1 MSANRLIRFAVI
13 GAWCLSGIL
22 LSAQAPQTQSSLQT
36 PPGQPRQYTGTPYDF
51 DFQGADLRMV
61 LRSFAELSGLN
72 LVIDPAVDGTVD
84 IKLTKVPWD
93 QALEVILKSSKLGYI
108 VEGTVIRVVP
118 LDVLAAE
125 EAAKQ
130 KLADSQAPA
139 ALAVRTFTLN
149 YAQAADLEPLIKVAA
164 LSKFGFIQHDKRTN
178 VLIVRDIPDRL
189 DSLAELIATL
199 DRPEAQVE
207 IEARIVQTNRDSAR
221 ELGLQW
227 GGGGEV
233 SPALGNTTGLNFPNT
248 GSLQGGFNRP
258 TLAGVDRDGI
268 ITTSPGETAARL
280 ALGSINGALKLDVA
294 LSALERSGNG
304 RIISAPKVTTQNN
317 KQAEMT
323 QGVQIPVQKEV
334 NNTVTVEF
342 KDAALKLLVTPRIT
356 AANTVIMDVE
366 LENGSPGEIVAG
378 NNRAINTQRAR
389 SSVQV
394 SDGAT
399 TVIGGINVSTET
411 TAQSRTPVLHRIP
424 LLGWLFKS
432 DVSEDRNT
440 ELVIFITP
448 RIVRGRP

>member
-1 MSANRLIRFAVI
+1 MTSRRWIRIAIVC
-13 GAWCLSGIL
+13 AWGLSGIL
-22 LSAQAPQTQSSLQT
+22 LSAQAPTTQSSLQT

-93 QALEVILKSSKLGYI
+93 QALEVILKSSKLGYV

-118 LDVLAAE
+118 LEVLAAE
-125 EAAKQ
+125 EAARQ

-139 ALAVRTFTLN
+139 ALSVRTFTLN
-149 YAQAADLEPLIKVAA
+149 YAQAEELEPLIKVAA

-178 VLIVRDIPDRL
+178 VLIVRDIPERL
-189 DSLAELIATL
+189 DAAQELIITL
-199 DRPEAQVE
+199 DRPEMQVE

-221 ELGLQW
+221 ALGLQW
-227 GGGGEV
+227 GGRGEV
-233 SPALGNTTGLNFPNT
+233 SPALGNTTGLNFPNN
-248 GSLQGGFNRP
+248 GSLEVGTDVSIPVP
-258 TLAGVDRDGI
+258 TTV
-268 ITTSPGETAARL
+268 ARL
-280 ALGSINGALKLDVA
+280 ALGSINGALNLDVA

-323 QGVQIPVQKEV
+323 QGLQIPVQKET
-334 NNTVTVEF
+334 NNTTTVEF
-342 KDAALKLLVTPRIT
+342 KDAALKLMVTPRIT

-366 LENGSPGEIVAG
+366 LENGAADFS
-378 NNRAINTQRAR
+378 RAVNGIPPIDTQRAR
-389 SSVQV
+389 TSVQV
-394 SDGAT
+394 TDGST
-399 TVIGGINVSTET
+399 TVIGGINIARET
-411 TAQSRTPVLHRIP
+411 NNQQRTPVLHRIP

-432 DVSEDRNT
+432 DSNT
-440 ELVIFITP
+440 EENRELLIFITP
-448 RIVRGRP
+448 RIVKGRP

>member
-1 MSANRLIRFAVI
+1 MTGRRVIRAAVI
-13 GAWCLSGIL
+13 CAWCLSGLL
-22 LSAQAPQTQSSLQT
+22 LSAQGQSSFTT
-36 PPGQPRQYTGTPYDF
+36 PAGQPRQYTGTPYDF

-84 IKLTKVPWD
+84 IKLTRVPWD
-93 QALEVILKSSKLGYI
+93 QALDVILKTSKLGYI
-108 VEGTVIRVVP
+108 VEGTVIRIVP

-130 KLADSQAPA
+130 KLVDSQAPA
-139 ALAVRTFTLN
+139 SLAVRTFTLN
-149 YAQAADLEPLIKVAA
+149 YAQAADLEPLVKVAV

-178 VLIVRDIPDRL
+178 VLIVRDVPDRL
-189 DSLAELIATL
+189 EAVAALVDTL
-199 DRPEAQVE
+199 DRPEPQVE
-207 IEARIVQTNRDSAR
+207 IEARIVETNRDSAR

-227 GGGGEV
+227 GTSGEV
-233 SPALGNTTGLNFPNT
+233 STALGNTTGLNFPNT
-248 GSLQGGFNRP
+248 GAIQGGFNRP
-258 TLAGVDRDGI
+258 AAAGADRDGI

-366 LENGSPGEIVAG
+366 LENGSPGEIVPG
-378 NNRAINTQRAR
+378 GNRAINTQRAR
-389 SSVQV
+389 TSVQV
-394 SDGAT
+394 TDGAT
-399 TVIGGINVSTET
+399 TVIGGINVSSEAS
-411 TAQSRTPVLHRIP
+411 AQSRTPVLHRIP
-424 LLGWLFKS
+424 LLGWLFKN
-432 DVSEDRNT
+432 DVNENRNT
-440 ELVIFITP
+440 ELIIFITP
-448 RIVRGRP
+448 RIIRGQP

>member
-1 MSANRLIRFAVI
+1 MMGGRMIRVAVI
-13 GAWCLSGIL
+13 CAWCLSGLL
-22 LSAQAPQTQSSLQT
+22 LSAQEPSSFSTPQ
-36 PPGQPRQYTGTPYDF
+36 GQQKRYTGTPYDF
-51 DFQGADLRMV
+51 DFQGTDLRMV

-84 IKLTKVPWD
+84 IKLTQVPWD
-93 QALEVILKSSKLGYI
+93 QALDVILKSSKLGYI
-108 VEGTVIRVVP
+108 IDGTVIRVVP
-118 LDVLAAE
+118 LDVLSAE

-139 ALAVRTFTLN
+139 NLAVRTFTLN
-149 YAQAADLEPLIKVAA
+149 YAQASELEPLLKVAV
-164 LSKFGFIQHDKRTN
+164 LSKFGFIQHDNRTN
-178 VLIVRDIPDRL
+178 VLIVRDVTDRL
-189 DSLAELIATL
+189 DAVAELISTL
-199 DRPEAQVE
+199 DRPEPQVE

-227 GGGGEV
+227 GGSGEV

-248 GSLQGGFNRP
+248 GLIQGGFNRP
-258 TLAGVDRDGI
+258 PVAAAERDGV
-268 ITTSPGETAARL
+268 ITTTPGGTAARL
-280 ALGSINGALKLDVA
+280 ALGSITGALKLDVA

-323 QGVQIPVQKEV
+323 QGVQVPIQKEV

-356 AANTVIMDVE
+356 SANTVIMDVE
-366 LENGSPGEIVAG
+366 LENGSLGEIVAG
-378 NNRAINTQRAR
+378 GNRAINTQRAKT
-389 SSVQV
+389 SVQV

-411 TAQSRTPVLHRIP
+411 NAQSRTPVLHRIP

-432 DVSEDRNT
+432 DVNEDRNT
-440 ELVIFITP
+440 ELLIFITP
-448 RIVRGRP
+448 RIVRSRP